1 MQIKDYKNHQ
11 NLSELEK
18 NRKRQYAC
26 ERYRKFFI
34 ETEFSEEDKTKM
46 VHMRAIFVKKRKVR
60 KDKKHEYA
68 TKQYKNLLMKKNTKS
83 VNMYATYMETFLKSS
98 EKKKLYL
105 LWTYNKLDFYKKQF
119 SFKKFSFQ
127 VSVRDFF
134 GS

>member
-1 MQIKDYKNHQ
+1 
-11 NLSELEK
+11 
-18 NRKRQYAC
+18 
-26 ERYRKFFI
+26 
-34 ETEFSEEDKTKM
+34 M
-46 VHMRAIFVKKRKVR
+46 VHMRAIFVKKRKGR

-134 GS
+134 GSQVNKLSWAFALRNFKKYFEV